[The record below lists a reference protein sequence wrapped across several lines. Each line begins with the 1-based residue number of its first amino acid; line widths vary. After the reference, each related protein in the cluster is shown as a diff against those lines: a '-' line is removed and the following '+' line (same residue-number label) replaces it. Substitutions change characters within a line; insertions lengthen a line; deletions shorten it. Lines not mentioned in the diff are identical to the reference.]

1 MKPILIRTSSLNGF
15 VKPGQLKKGGYLL
28 TLLFL
33 TGLLTLGMIHHNS
46 SKKTAEPF
54 FTVQTSGYEDGHF
67 QATLNLMQK
76 RYGFPGATA
85 AYAWDDGR
93 KGVAATGM
101 ADAEALMPMTT
112 EWRMLAASIGK
123 MFVGAVA
130 ASLIKDGVLA
140 PDVPISTW
148 LGERAWFSRLPNHGE
163 ITLRHLLTHRSG
175 LPNHVYMGEFASEV
189 KQRMIDHA
197 LPISPD
203 SLVQF
208 VLDHEPLFDAGRG
221 WAYTD
226 TGYILVGLIIQEA
239 TGQDIYSIIEEQFL
253 TPLKLCSTNP
263 SDRYVLPGLAA
274 GYAAENSLGFP
285 VKTTTP
291 EGRMVW
297 HPGIEWTGGGLIST
311 SADLASWGAALFG
324 GDALSEKAFSLLL
337 DAQPIDPSTDE
348 VLYGMGVAIYKS
360 KAYGTVYGHRGWI
373 PGYTS
378 SLRYYKNYGVAIAFQ
393 INTDIGIMDDSSKVI
408 ESMEKQLLETTL
420 TLDR

>member
-1 MKPILIRTSSLNGF
+1 MKPILIRSSSLNGF

-67 QATLNLMQK
+67 QATLDLMQK

-112 EWRMLAASIGK
+112 ESRMLAASIGK
-123 MFVGAVA
+123 MYVGAVA
-130 ASLIKDGVLA
+130 ASLIKDGVLV
-140 PDVPISTW
+140 PDVPVSTW
-148 LGERAWFSRLPNHGE
+148 LGERAWFTRLPNHGE
-163 ITLRHLLTHRSG
+163 ITLQHLLTHRSG
-175 LPNHVYMGEFASEV
+175 LPNHVYMDEFAAEV
-189 KQRMIDHA
+189 KQRVIDHT

-253 TPLKLCSTNP
+253 TPLKLRSTSP

-311 SADLASWGAALFG
+311 SADLSSWGAALFG
-324 GDALSEKAFSLLL
+324 GDALSDEALSLLL

-348 VLYGMGVAIYKS
+348 VLYGMGVAVYKS

-378 SLRYYKNYGVAIAFQ
+378 SLRYYKKYGVAIAFQ
-393 INTDIGIMDDSSKVI
+393 INTDIGMMDDSSRVI
-408 ESMEKQLLETTL
+408 ESMEKQLLETAL
-420 TLDR
+420 ALDR